1 MKKFL
6 CSFICILLLC
16 SCTNKNSK
24 DVENEPLSISGFSCA
39 IRTTLNDIEITADAE
54 YLASGTINM
63 TFTAP
68 ATVNGMQINCTG
80 GEYTVH
86 YKNLEL
92 TVSGEKMP
100 FNMVCR
106 GLEECIN
113 NAQGKTP
120 EKEENSESLIYT
132 YTAEGH
138 VCKLYINP
146 DTKYFEKI
154 AIDGIDTLYF
164 ENFEYIMGQTD

>member
-6 CSFICILLLC
+6 CSFLCILLLC
-16 SCTNKNSK
+16 GCGNGKSK
-24 DVENEPLSISGFSCA
+24 DVETEPLSISGFCCV
-39 IRTTLNDIEITADAE
+39 IRTTLNGIEIIANAE

-68 ATVNGMQINCTG
+68 ETVNGMQINCTD
-80 GEYTVH
+80 GEYAVH

-100 FNMVCR
+100 FTMLCR
-106 GLEECIN
+106 SLEECIN

-120 EKEENSESLIYT
+120 EKEENTQSLIYT

-138 VCKLYINP
+138 VCKLYLNP
-146 DTKYFEKI
+146 ETKYFEKV
-154 AIDGIDTLYF
+154 AIDGVDTLFF
-164 ENFEYIMGQTD
+164 EKSA

>member
-6 CSFICILLLC
+6 CVLFSILLLGG
-16 SCTNKNSK
+16 CTSKSK
-24 DVENEPLSISGFSCA
+24 DVETEPLSISGFSC
-39 IRTTLNDIEITADAE
+39 ILRTTFNDIEITANAE
-54 YLASGTINM
+54 YMASGTINM

-68 ATVNGMQINCTG
+68 ETVKDMQINCTN
-80 GEYTVH
+80 GEYTVN

-92 TVSGEKMP
+92 TVNGDKMP

-120 EKEENSESLIYT
+120 EKDENSESIIYS

-138 VCKLYINP
+138 TCKLYVNAE
-146 DTKYFEKI
+146 TKAFEKI

-164 ENFEYIMGQTD
+164 ENFQYVYGTD

>member
-1 MKKFL
+1 MRKFL
-6 CSFICILLLC
+6 CVLFSILLLGG
-16 SCTNKNSK
+16 CTSKTK
-24 DVENEPLSISGFSCA
+24 DVENEPLSISGFSCV
-39 IRTTLNDIEITADAE
+39 IRTTLNDIEITANAE

-68 ATVNGMQINCTG
+68 ETVKGMQINCTG
-80 GEYTVH
+80 GEYTVY

-113 NAQGKTP
+113 NAQGTTP
-120 EKEENSESLIYT
+120 QKDENGESLVYT

-138 VCKLYINP
+138 VCKLFVNP
-146 DTKYFEKI
+146 ETKYFEKVT
-154 AIDGIDTLYF
+154 IDGIDTLFF
-164 ENFEYIMGQTD
+164 ENFTYVYGTD

>member
-6 CSFICILLLC
+6 CILFSILLFGG
-16 SCTNKNSK
+16 CTNLKSK
-24 DVENEPLSISGFSCA
+24 DVETEPLSISGFSC
-39 IRTTLNDIEITADAE
+39 ILRTTFNDIEITANAE
-54 YLASGTINM
+54 YMASGTINM
-63 TFTAP
+63 TFTSP
-68 ATVNGMQINCTG
+68 EVVKSMQINCTG

-92 TVSGEKMP
+92 KVNGDKMP

-120 EKEENSESLIYT
+120 EKDENSESIIYS

-138 VCKLYINP
+138 ICQLYVNP
-146 DTKYFEKI
+146 ETKAFEKI

-164 ENFEYIMGQTD
+164 ENFTYVYGTD

>member
-6 CSFICILLLC
+6 CVLFSILLLSGC
-16 SCTNKNSK
+16 NLKSK
-24 DVENEPLSISGFSCA
+24 DVEKEPLSISGFCCV
-39 IRTTLNDIEITADAE
+39 IRTTLNDIEITADTE

-68 ATVNGMQINCTG
+68 ETVNGMQINCTG

-92 TVSGEKMP
+92 TVSGDKMP

-106 GLEECIN
+106 GLEECIS

-120 EKEENSESLIYT
+120 TKDENSESLIYT

-146 DTKYFEKI
+146 ETKEFEKI

-164 ENFEYIMGQTD
+164 ENFEYIMGQTN

>member
-24 DVENEPLSISGFSCA
+24 DVENEPLSISGFSCV
-39 IRTTLNDIEITADAE
+39 IRTTLNDIEIVANAE
-54 YLASGTINM
+54 YLAAGTINM
-63 TFTAP
+63 TFIAP

-100 FNMVCR
+100 FTMLCR

-113 NAQGKTP
+113 NAQGTTP
-120 EKEENSESLIYT
+120 EKDENGESLVYT

-146 DTKYFEKI
+146 ETKYFEKV
-154 AIDGIDTLYF
+154 AVDGIDTLLF

>member
-6 CSFICILLLC
+6 CILFSILLLGG
-16 SCTNKNSK
+16 CTSKTK
-24 DVENEPLSISGFSCA
+24 DVEKEPLSISGFSCV
-39 IRTTLNDIEITADAE
+39 IRTTLNDIEITANAE

-63 TFTAP
+63 TFTDP
-68 ATVNGMQINCTG
+68 ETVNGMQINCTG

-100 FNMVCR
+100 FAMLCR
-106 GLEECIN
+106 SLEECIN
-113 NAQGKTP
+113 NAQGTAP
-120 EKEENSESLIYT
+120 EKDENSQSLIYT

-138 VCKLYINP
+138 VCNLFVNP
-146 DTKYFEKI
+146 ETKYFEKI
-154 AIDGIDTLYF
+154 AIDGIDTLFF
-164 ENFEYIMGQTD
+164 ENFTYVYGTD